1 MATEVSSLPSSAAQL
16 IMARETSIGVL
27 PGNPQ
32 FFAVDVNEY
41 GDFGSNQE
49 LLSRRVISQRRRRL
63 RGDIVSEEV
72 NAGFTLDFTPTMI
85 THLMPSIML
94 TDPFEQPS
102 KGTVFDAGLS
112 VAGTPVDYDIGAD
125 AAAAGWGVGHLL
137 YAEGF
142 TNPGNNGLKEVTGID
157 GTTIEVSGLV
167 AEASPPDEA
176 VIRAVGVQF
185 GAAELD
191 VVKSPG
197 QYPVLSI
204 VSGSL
209 SWSNFRV
216 EPGSR
221 IFIGGTAAANRFVG
235 AANNGWARVLSVSPT
250 ALTLD
255 RVDGGADDDTDMSS
269 ETGTGLSIQV
279 FLSDKISDVQLTDA
293 LYNRI
298 SNFIE
303 RRLGEP
309 NPVGSPGI
317 IQTEDLL
324 GTVSSTAVISVE
336 NQSKSTVEVEFIG
349 IESDEHTGAVN
360 DERTTDGETILSVP
374 ESGFLN
380 NSSHVVRSL
389 LSRYTGDGDGAPD
402 VLINFV
408 SEYEISLSN
417 NASIIPAVGRKTGFD
432 VNTGDFIADVS
443 LTNYFTSIETRKAIR
458 ANDRIQFE
466 LAWQRAFNG
475 RQVAVMLDFP
485 SCSLG
490 GGQVEAEIDQVMS
503 QPLTV
508 EAASSD
514 EHDLTISYSMFWF
527 IPS

>member
-1 MATEVSSLPSSAAQL
+1 MATEVNSLPSSAAQL
-16 IMARETSIGVL
+16 IMAREASVGVL
-27 PGNPQ
+27 PGSPQ
-32 FFAVDVNEY
+32 YFAVDVNEY

-63 RGDIVSEEV
+63 RGDIVSEDV
-72 NAGFTLDFTPTMI
+72 NAGFTLDFTPTMV

-94 TDPFEQPS
+94 ADPFEQPS
-102 KGTVFDAGLS
+102 KGTVFDTGLS

-137 YAEGF
+137 YAENF
-142 TNPGNNGLKEVTGID
+142 TDPANNGLKEVTGID
-157 GTTIEVSGLV
+157 GNTIEASGLV

-176 VIRAVGVQF
+176 VIRAVGIQF
-185 GAAELD
+185 GSGELD
-191 VVKSPG
+191 VVKSGG

-209 SWSNFRV
+209 SWANFRI

-221 IFIGGTAAANRFVG
+221 VFIGGTAAANRFVV

-279 FLSDKISDVQLTDA
+279 FLSDKVSDVQLNDA

-298 SNFIE
+298 SNFVE

-309 NPVGSPGI
+309 NPVGSPGV

-336 NQSKSTVEVEFIG
+336 NRTKSTIEVEFIG
-349 IESDEHTGAVN
+349 IESTEHTG
-360 DERTTDGETILSVP
+360 E
-374 ESGFLN
+374 
-380 NSSHVVRSL
+380 
-389 LSRYTGDGDGAPD
+389 
-402 VLINFV
+402 
-408 SEYEISLSN
+408 
-417 NASIIPAVGRKTGFD
+417 
-432 VNTGDFIADVS
+432 
-443 LTNYFTSIETRKAIR
+443 
-458 ANDRIQFE
+458 
-466 LAWQRAFNG
+466 
-475 RQVAVMLDFP
+475 
-485 SCSLG
+485 
-490 GGQVEAEIDQVMS
+490 
-503 QPLTV
+503 
-508 EAASSD
+508 
-514 EHDLTISYSMFWF
+514 
-527 IPS
+527 